1 MLRYLCDIRY
11 DVAVL
16 EANMNLDLLILVAV
30 LRFAWSLRYSLR
42 GPSRDKIIWDA
53 CLYPGRATPN
63 KNETLT
69 TS

>member
-1 MLRYLCDIRY
+1 
-11 DVAVL
+11 
-16 EANMNLDLLILVAV
+16 MNLDLLILVAV